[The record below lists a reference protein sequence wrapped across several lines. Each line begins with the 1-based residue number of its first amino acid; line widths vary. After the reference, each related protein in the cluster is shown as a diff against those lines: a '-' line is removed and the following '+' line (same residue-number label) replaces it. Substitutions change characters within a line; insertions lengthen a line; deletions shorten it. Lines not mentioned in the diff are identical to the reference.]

1 MDNAEVEKRVK
12 QYFLDACSRLNRVR
26 YAHES
31 AYVDALIGR
40 LDGVLDFGEGN
51 GSIDFTSTIVADRG
65 PGSAESLY
73 GADFAIVFK
82 SENVD
87 EPISKA
93 ILSQAK
99 NDNVDGMPNAEV
111 TRLREQCKKM
121 SRFTNDYIVL
131 EAPQMAGAVP
141 TIRVGTPSTKTW
153 GKTRM
158 GLDDYFLELVLSCKH
173 GDRRPDFIK
182 GVASS
187 KLSGLTVDVNGLEYT
202 PTPKPRKKRD
212 NKRGNTPW

>member
-1 MDNAEVEKRVK
+1 MDNTEIEKRVK
-12 QYFLDACSRLNRVR
+12 QYFLDACRRLNRVR
-26 YAHES
+26 FAQES

-40 LDGVLDFGEGN
+40 LDGVLDFGNGN
-51 GSIDFTSTIVADRG
+51 GYIEFTSTVVADRG

-82 SENVD
+82 STNVD
-87 EPISKA
+87 KPINKA

-99 NDNVDGMPNAEV
+99 NDTIDKMPKEEV
-111 TRLREQCKKM
+111 TRLREQCMKM
-121 SRFTNDYIVL
+121 ARFTNDYIVL
-131 EAPQMAGAVP
+131 EAPKVDGAVP
-141 TIRVGTPSTKTW
+141 TIIIGTPSNQAW
-153 GKTRM
+153 GKIRM
-158 GLDDYFLELVLSCKH
+158 GLDDYFLEFVLSCKH

-202 PTPKPRKKRD
+202 PSPKLRKKRD
-212 NKRGNTPW
+212 NKRDNMP

>member
-1 MDNAEVEKRVK
+1 MDNAEIERRVK
-12 QYFLDACSRLNRVR
+12 QYFSDACSRLDRVR
-26 YAHES
+26 YAQES

-51 GSIDFTSTIVADRG
+51 GSIEFTPTVVADRG

-82 SENVD
+82 SQNVE
-87 EPISKA
+87 EPIRKA

-99 NDNVDGMPNAEV
+99 NDNVDWMPKEEV
-111 TRLREQCKKM
+111 MRLREQCRKI
-121 SRFTNDYIVL
+121 SLFTNDYIVL
-131 EAPQMAGAVP
+131 EAPKMAGTVP
-141 TIRVGTPSTKTW
+141 TIRLGTPSTNAW

-158 GLDDYFLELVLSCKH
+158 GLDEYFLELVLSCKH
-173 GDRRPDFIK
+173 GDRRPDFIR
-182 GVASS
+182 GVANS

-202 PTPKPRKKRD
+202 PTPKPRKRRE
-212 NKRGNTPW
+212 NKRGNKP

>member
-1 MDNAEVEKRVK
+1 MDNAEIEKRVK
-12 QYFLDACSRLNRVR
+12 QYFSDACSRLDRVR
-26 YAHES
+26 YAQES

-40 LDGVLDFGEGN
+40 LDGMLDFGEGN
-51 GSIDFTSTIVADRG
+51 GFIEFTPTVVADRG

-82 SENVD
+82 SQNVKK
-87 EPISKA
+87 PISKA

-99 NDNVDGMPNAEV
+99 NDNVDGLPKEEV
-111 TRLREQCKKM
+111 MRLHAQCIKM

-131 EAPQMAGAVP
+131 EAPIMAGAVP
-141 TIRVGTPSTKTW
+141 TIRLGTPSSKAW
-153 GKTRM
+153 GETRM
-158 GLDDYFLELVLSCKH
+158 GLDEYFLELVLSCNH

-187 KLSGLTVDVNGLEYT
+187 KLSGLTIDVNGLEYT
-202 PTPKPRKKRD
+202 PTPKPRKRRE
-212 NKRGNTPW
+212 NKPGNTP